1 MKINP
6 NAPTFVQWKTRPFAK
21 IALLRPSLR
30 TFLWNLARLFVSL
43 WSLKKMSF
51 EILRLG
57 HQRSKG
63 KKLSRLSNGVW
74 LHFFFWVINIFK
86 IFTWFEVLKKLPVVA
101 EKLSI
106 KRWILMHTL
115 PAVGACSLQKC
126 GTYRKLY
133 LYTPKPPEGKC
144 IDFSFFYR

>member
-74 LHFFFWVINIFK
+74 LHFFFWVIKIFK
-86 IFTWFEVLKKLPVVA
+86 IFTWFEVLKELSVVA

-106 KRWILMHTL
+106 K
-115 PAVGACSLQKC
+115 K
-126 GTYRKLY
+126 RKIN
-133 LYTPKPPEGKC
+133 T
-144 IDFSFFYR
+144 FSFRRFGRVQIQFPVCSTFLEWTRPNRRKGVH